1 MGTLADTMRASQ
13 HLMLRIAETQTALG
27 PALQR
32 LSEAQSG
39 DEASRAHLRNIDVFL
54 QRLVAE
60 SEQGRSPRHR
70 GPAQ

>member
-1 MGTLADTMRASQ
+1 MRANQ

-32 LSEAQSG
+32 LGELQG
-39 DEASRAHLRNIDVFL
+39 DDAGRSHLRNIEHYL

-60 SEQGRSPRHR
+60 SEQGRSRATADIP
-70 GPAQ
+70 Q